1 MHVFIHSTD
10 ARIRHVDMAGKKRDK
25 DIHNSGFFQAILPP
39 AERLGQAENRG
50 FPPSYFIN
58 DKSLSGREPMNT
70 GLILKTQYMT
80 QYLHG
85 VIDSFIQKCTSQLSV

>member
-10 ARIRHVDMAGKKRDK
+10 ARIRHADMAGKKRDK

-50 FPPSYFIN
+50 FPPS
-58 DKSLSGREPMNT
+58 
-70 GLILKTQYMT
+70 
-80 QYLHG
+80 
-85 VIDSFIQKCTSQLSV
+85 